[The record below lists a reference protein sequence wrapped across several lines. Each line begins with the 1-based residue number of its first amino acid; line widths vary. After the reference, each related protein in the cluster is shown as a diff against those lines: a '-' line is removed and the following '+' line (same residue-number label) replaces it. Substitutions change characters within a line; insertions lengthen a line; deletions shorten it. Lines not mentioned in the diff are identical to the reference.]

1 MKQRFLCV
9 LLAAVLCLSV
19 LSGCAAQKRTDKS
32 AESGE
37 PKTSTEKVP
46 QAESTEPTH
55 GINQPAASPLGFTNF
70 DSSLIA
76 FLCENGYAEENFAVS
91 PLSFRAALALAA
103 SGAEGETLNQL
114 LAVMGFSSVE
124 QMNAWYADVLAGVD
138 RFDDS
143 FNSEFVPR
151 GDAAYRVV
159 NSVWSNE
166 SLPGEFRPDYVQAVR
181 DRLRAEAASAPGE
194 ELADAVNKWVNDQ
207 TNGLI
212 PRLVND
218 VSGSSA
224 ILVNALYLKA
234 GWRAPFVS
242 AGTNPFTTSA
252 GETVEKDFM
261 EITSSFSYYED
272 ESCQLVSVPLE
283 GGISM
288 VFVLGESENLDQK
301 LSRAE
306 WTRVHVTVPKFDLS
320 TSFDNSEL
328 KRFLLTLGCDRMFSD
343 AAGFDPMFTEPFFV
357 DDIVQKTKIK
367 IYEEGLEAAAAT
379 GLIMKNG
386 AAFNPEQPKEFLADR
401 AFSFYLIQE
410 GDAPELLFWGQ
421 IVK

>member
-1 MKQRFLCV
+1 MKQKLICV

-19 LSGCAAQKRTDKS
+19 LSGCAAQNRTEK
-32 AESGE
+32 SGE
-37 PKTSTEKVP
+37 PKASTEMVP
-46 QAESTEPTH
+46 QTGSTEPNH
-55 GINQPAASPLGFTNF
+55 GINQPEASPLGFTDF
-70 DSSLIA
+70 DSRLIA

-138 RFDDS
+138 RFDEYFSSD
-143 FNSEFVPR
+143 FVSR
-151 GDAAYRVV
+151 GDEAYRVV

-166 SLPGEFRPDYVQAVR
+166 SFPGEFRPDYVQAVR
-181 DRLRAEAASAPGE
+181 DRLRAEAASAPGT
-194 ELADAVNKWVNDQ
+194 ELADAVNRWVDEQ

-212 PRLVND
+212 PRLLND
-218 VSGSSA
+218 ASNSPA

-234 GWRAPFVS
+234 GWLAPFVS
-242 AGTNPFTTSA
+242 AGTNSFTTAA
-252 GETVEKDFM
+252 GETAEKEFM
-261 EITSSFSYYED
+261 EITDQFAYYED

-288 VFVLGESENLDQK
+288 VFVLGEAKNVDQK
-301 LSRAE
+301 LNQAE
-306 WTRVHVTVPKFDLS
+306 RTRVHVTVPKFDLS

-343 AAGFDPMFTEPFFV
+343 AAGFDPMFTEPLFV